1 MSDVALIR
9 LGADGATLR
18 LGPFTL
24 TATGLHAAG
33 RPTFDEWATAGAV
46 LKQIGG
52 AVQFWLGD
60 WLAYG
65 EGAYGERV
73 AQALEASPYEEGT
86 LRNCAY
92 VARAVPPA
100 RRREAVPFA
109 LHQEVAP
116 LSPDEQDRW
125 LAKAETEQCSR
136 AELRAA
142 IRRDRLGAPETRGP
156 QPDGSLIAVADDGTL
171 RLTCEVVD
179 GQVTLTLA
187 RPARWI
193 GLAPAEV
200 RALIHLLED
209 RLRTAEDP
217 GGPPEA

>member
-1 MSDVALIR
+1 MTDIALIR
-9 LGADGATLR
+9 LGHDGATLR
-18 LGPFTL
+18 LGPFSL
-24 TATGLHAAG
+24 TATGLTATG
-33 RPTFDEWATAGAV
+33 RPSFEEWAHCGAV

-60 WLAYG
+60 WLAFG

-73 AQALEASPYEEGT
+73 AQALEASAYEEST
-86 LRNCAY
+86 LRNCAW

-116 LSPDEQDRW
+116 LPPEEQDRW

-142 IRRDRLGAPETRGP
+142 IRRERLGVVETRGP
-156 QPDGSLIAVADDGTL
+156 QPDGSLIAVADDGAL
-171 RLTCEVVD
+171 RLTCQVVD
-179 GQVTLTLA
+179 GQVTLTLE

-193 GLAPAEV
+193 GLSPAEA
-200 RALIHLLED
+200 RALVRLLED
-209 RLRTAEDP
+209 RLRTAEDA
-217 GGPPEA
+217 GGPPEG